1 MYIKHLLLNLF
12 LFKPFINLKNL
23 VLYRLMET
31 AYKIIVQ
38 LKEQIESTNNELN
51 TLKFILGFSVI
62 TNYVLYNL
70 YLFKGKSI

>member
-1 MYIKHLLLNLF
+1 
-12 LFKPFINLKNL
+12 
-23 VLYRLMET
+23 MET
-31 AYKIIVQ
+31 AYNYILQ